1 MKNKGINIRTL
12 LFFFVLIPVMFF
24 GILFSVLVN
33 FFDPTGDSFHKITSW
48 WGRFSAKLFSI
59 PIEVIGEENY
69 NPEQNYLVISNH
81 AGMADIPILLGI
93 LKLNL
98 RFVAKEEIGKIPIF
112 GYVIKKAGFVMIKRG
127 QNREALKSL
136 LATSEVLKSGRSV
149 HIFPEGTRSVDGK
162 LLPFK
167 RGAFLVAQKGG
178 APILPVTIIGSHL
191 ITPKKSLKINKGTI
205 RVIIAPPLE
214 LAKFNNVEE
223 LRNTSSEIIKKNLD
237 LYNQVI
243 ISADKG

>member
-1 MKNKGINIRTL
+1 
-12 LFFFVLIPVMFF
+12 
-24 GILFSVLVN
+24 
-33 FFDPTGDSFHKITSW
+33 
-48 WGRFSAKLFSI
+48 
-59 PIEVIGEENY
+59 
-69 NPEQNYLVISNH
+69 
-81 AGMADIPILLGI
+81 MADIPLLLGSMH
-93 LKLNL
+93 LNL
-98 RFVAKEEIGKIPIF
+98 RFVAKEELGKIPIF

-205 RVIIAPPLE
+205 RVISAPPLE